1 MSRAQRLGFLAVAA
15 LIAVLAVVLLS
26 GSGKEPQRAATGDQ
40 ATATPSAAADAEPGV
55 PVPVTPEPT
64 ATPKPAPPL
73 VTPGKFAQLRFT
85 EGETIRF
92 RVRADT
98 TDHVH
103 VHGYDLVKDVE
114 PGRTVT
120 FSFPASIT
128 GIFEVELED
137 AGEEIARLR
146 VDP

>member
-1 MSRAQRLGFLAVAA
+1 
-15 LIAVLAVVLLS
+15 
-26 GSGKEPQRAATGDQ
+26 
-40 ATATPSAAADAEPGV
+40 
-55 PVPVTPEPT
+55 VTPEPT

-103 VHGYDLVKDVE
+103 VHGYDLMKDVE